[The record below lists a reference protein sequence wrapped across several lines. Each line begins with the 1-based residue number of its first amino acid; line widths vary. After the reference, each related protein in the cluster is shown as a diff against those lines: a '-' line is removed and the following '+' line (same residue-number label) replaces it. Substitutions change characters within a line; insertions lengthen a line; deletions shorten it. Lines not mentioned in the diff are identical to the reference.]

1 MFGETWAAP
10 IRSVKAED
18 VRATVEKEIA
28 KKEHA
33 LKKAKA
39 NKRRLTPGAPPEQS
53 TPVIAVDDDAWS
65 IPSDDER
72 PAPSNA
78 KSKAVK
84 DTSESDAA
92 TAARKAARELAAAWK
107 KEGGKATKV
116 LQSVTSIFSSLTSLT
131 AKVEKNPDM
140 ISEDLTTGL
149 QEAKTKIEDYKKRS
163 SVAYIPFFIYMSAF
177 SSIYLLSA
185 TYGVCSNIASCET
198 SRRHQLDQRH

>member
-10 IRSVKAED
+10 ILSVQADD

-28 KKEHA
+28 EKEHA
-33 LKKAKA
+33 LKKAKT

-53 TPVIAVDDDAWS
+53 TSVIAIDDDAWS

-72 PAPSNA
+72 PAPTNA

-116 LQSVTSIFSSLTSLT
+116 LQSVTSVFSSLTSLT

-140 ISEDLTTGL
+140 ISEDLTTSL

-163 SVAYIPFFIYMSAF
+163 SVAFLSSYTVCFFHL
-177 SSIYLLSA
+177 YLLSA
-185 TYGVCSNIASCET
+185 TYGVCINISSYDE
-198 SRRHQLDQRH
+198 SL

>member
-10 IRSVKAED
+10 ILSVQADD

-28 KKEHA
+28 EKEHA
-33 LKKAKA
+33 LKKAKT

-53 TPVIAVDDDAWS
+53 TSVIAIDDDAWS

-72 PAPSNA
+72 PAPTNA

-116 LQSVTSIFSSLTSLT
+116 LQSVTSVFSSLTSLT

-140 ISEDLTTGL
+140 ISEDLTTSL

-163 SVAYIPFFIYMSAF
+163 SVAFLSSYTVCFF
-177 SSIYLLSA
+177 SSISVICDVWSLYQHIF
-185 TYGVCSNIASCET
+185 V
-198 SRRHQLDQRH
+198 R